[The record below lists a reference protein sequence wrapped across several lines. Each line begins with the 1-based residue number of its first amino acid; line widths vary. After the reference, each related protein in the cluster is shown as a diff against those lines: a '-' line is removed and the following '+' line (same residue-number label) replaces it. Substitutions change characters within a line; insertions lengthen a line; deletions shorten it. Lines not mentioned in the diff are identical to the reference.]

1 MVMVAVVVSVV
12 ASHVTNEGEPAA
24 FVIEKSARPQ
34 ISDQVTPS
42 ESLLSARS
50 IVKVLVSA
58 VQKGT

>member
-1 MVMVAVVVSVV
+1 MIVAVVVSVV
-12 ASHVTNEGEPAA
+12 ASQVTNEGEPGA
-24 FVIEKSARPQ
+24 FVIVQSARPH